1 MAAVPP
7 GVQEVTLDGLMADWD
22 LPACKAN
29 LNGRYNTNSLAFED
43 KRAQLASTV
52 LNAAGIQVT
61 RERDSR
67 SNPTDMNDQDWD
79 AMEIVDNAYK
89 NAMSQPNVAI
99 EDIKWSKAQDFEGL
113 RVHLLPSSSW
123 SVSIL
128 KEFSG
133 ERATPERRVGRG
145 LETEDIATQDILDI
159 LVQDRDCDG
168 GRLGDPK
175 PMPAVVLDIMIDI
188 YIDSWDKEFPEIS
201 ERVVHVLL
209 SNQHL
214 ARVQV
219 RIRFNLV
226 QPCTTVFEH
235 V

>member
-1 MAAVPP
+1 M
-7 GVQEVTLDGLMADWD
+7 TLDGLLADWD
-22 LPACKAN
+22 LPACKAD

-89 NAMSQPNVAI
+89 KAMSQPNVAI

-145 LETEDIATQDILDI
+145 FETEDIATQD
-159 LVQDRDCDG
+159 RDVITNGDG
-168 GRLGDPK
+168 SS
-175 PMPAVVLDIMIDI
+175 VC
-188 YIDSWDKEFPEIS
+188 W
-201 ERVVHVLL
+201 
-209 SNQHL
+209 
-214 ARVQV
+214 
-219 RIRFNLV
+219 
-226 QPCTTVFEH
+226 
-235 V
+235 